1 MSPLLSK
8 QRISLTNRGDTP
20 TLERA
25 LSQGLATWQGL
36 VKNIEYLGLD
46 DSIKRVIG
54 KWWRTWVKTDV
65 GRQSN
70 SEPIDRRPST
80 SDSEVVNRKAKGRS
94 SREFSVS
101 SEGEGTTDEERDGDG
116 MEVDLQ
122 DGAGLGREEDDGGVG
137 DLLKKL

>member
-1 MSPLLSK
+1 MI
-8 QRISLTNRGDTP
+8 RRDIP

-65 GRQSN
+65 GRQS
-70 SEPIDRRPST
+70 SESADRRPST
-80 SDSEVVNRKAKGRS
+80 SDSEVMKGNRNRGRKNVRG
-94 SREFSVS
+94 SRELSVS
-101 SEGEGTTDEERDGDG
+101 SEGTTEDE